1 MAWKRHKLH
10 AIRESE
16 ADEATRAIYFEIKE
30 TLGIPYV
37 STMFQVFAS
46 FPDFLRLFWDRARP
60 VVETSEFFSIAERLG
75 AEAYTRM
82 HNYFNVPDLAWKIES
97 MQFSAGAQGEL
108 KRAVELYHYSHPVLL
123 ELCAALMQAF
133 ENPEAAVREGTP
145 TQLPAHREK
154 PILVE
159 EENAPPETRRIYEEI
174 KRALGTPF
182 LNTCYIH
189 LGRWPEFLGEY
200 WESLKPVIASLP
212 FEQHCRALRES
223 ALALAAELPQPIQL
237 STSELEEAGLPRDDV
252 SSIVQA
258 AGWLLD
264 VLSKQ
269 TLTLEF
275 AKIGLEGGVR
285 STVAA

>member
-10 AIRESE
+10 AIRDSE
-16 ADEATRAIYFEIKE
+16 ADDATHEIYSEIKAA
-30 TLGIPYV
+30 LGIPYV

-46 FPDFLRLFWDRARP
+46 FPVFFLLFWERARP
-60 VVETSEFFSIAERLG
+60 VAETAEFFSVAERLA

-82 HNYFNVPDLAWKIES
+82 HNYFNIPDLAWKVEK
-97 MQFSAGAQGEL
+97 MEFSAGAQGEL
-108 KRAVELYHYSHPVLL
+108 KRAVELYHYSHPLLL

-145 TQLPAHREK
+145 AQQPAPREK

-159 EENAPPETRRIYEEI
+159 EEDAPPETRRIYEEL
-174 KRALGTPF
+174 KRTLGTPF

-189 LGRWPEFLGEY
+189 LGRWPDFLGEY
-200 WESLKPVIASLP
+200 WESLKPVLASPL
-212 FEQHCRALRES
+212 FEQHYRALRES

-237 STSELEEAGLPRDDV
+237 STSELEEAGMSHDDV
-252 SSIVQA
+252 SDIVQA
-258 AGWLLD
+258 TDSFLD

-269 TLTLEF
+269 TLNLEF

>member
-1 MAWKRHKLH
+1 MPWKRHKLH
-10 AIRESE
+10 AVRASE
-16 ADEATRAIYFEIKE
+16 ADEETRAIFSEIRE
-30 TLGIPYV
+30 ALGIPYV
-37 STMFQVFAS
+37 STIFQVFAS
-46 FPDFLRLFWDRARP
+46 FPGFLPLFWDRLRP
-60 VVETSEFFSIAERLG
+60 VVETSEFFSAAERLR

-82 HNYFNVPDLAWKIES
+82 HNYFTIPDLAWKVQNL
-97 MQFSAGAQGEL
+97 QFSAGAQGEL

-145 TQLPAHREK
+145 SEQPAHRER
-154 PILVE
+154 PVLVE
-159 EENAPPETRRIYEEI
+159 EENAPPETRRIYEDI

-182 LNTCYIH
+182 FHTCYIH

-212 FEQHCRALRES
+212 FEQHSRGLRES
-223 ALALAAELPQPIQL
+223 ALSLAAELPQPIQL
-237 STSELEEAGLPRDDV
+237 STSDLEEAGISRDDI
-252 SSIVQA
+252 SAIVQTTN
-258 AGWLLD
+258 WFLEL
-264 VLSKQ
+264 LSKQ
-269 TLTLEF
+269 TLTTEF